1 MGAVMVE
8 CIGIILT
15 ILLIVGFI
23 YVWEAIADWRRYRKA
38 LKRARAR
45 RKNLIE
51 QEKRQER
58 GGRW

>member
-23 YVWEAIADWRRYRKA
+23 YIWEAIADWRRYRKA
-38 LKRARAR
+38 LKRARNR
-45 RKNLIE
+45 RKNLAE
-51 QEKRQER
+51 QEKRRER